1 MMLKYLTVGLCGG
14 LSAVSLAAMMW
25 LTFFDVLWRKFLDH
39 SIEGSF
45 ELTEMLMVIVIFSSL
60 PLVSWRQEHVTFS
73 TLDWLVG
80 PTLRKFQRSLVL
92 LVCGVSLMVMGVVM
106 WQAGVEV
113 ATTGETSAQ
122 LLIPR
127 APFIQLMGVFSFIAG
142 LVELSWIPSAI
153 RDPNLLD
160 GGSHV

>member
-1 MMLKYLTVGLCGG
+1 M
-14 LSAVSLAAMMW
+14 
-25 LTFFDVLWRKFLDH
+25 
-39 SIEGSF
+39 
-45 ELTEMLMVIVIFSSL
+45 
-60 PLVSWRQEHVTFS
+60 
-73 TLDWLVG
+73 
-80 PTLRKFQRSLVL
+80 
-92 LVCGVSLMVMGVVM
+92 CGVSLMVMGVVM